1 MQAVLAVKVT
11 TPLVQPVQPPNVEP
25 LPGVAV
31 KVTVVPLLYEAEQ
44 VPLQL
49 LIPAG
54 VDVTVPLP
62 VPLLVIVFTTLI
74 VSANCCAVVFET
86 VTVMLFSAVELSAY
100 TALTF
105 N

>member
-1 MQAVLAVKVT
+1 VQAVLAVKVT

-49 LIPAG
+49 LIPVG
-54 VDVTVPLP
+54 LLVTVPLP
-62 VPLLVIVFTTLI
+62 VPYVITVFTTATLS
-74 VSANCCAVVFET
+74 VNC
-86 VTVMLFSAVELSAY
+86 
-100 TALTF
+100 
-105 N
+105 